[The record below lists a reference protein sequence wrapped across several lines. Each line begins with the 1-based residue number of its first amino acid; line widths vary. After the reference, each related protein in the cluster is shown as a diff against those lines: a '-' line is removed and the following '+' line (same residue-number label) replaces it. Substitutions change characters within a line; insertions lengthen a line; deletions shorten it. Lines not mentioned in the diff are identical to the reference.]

1 MRISVFGLG
10 YVGAVSAV
18 CLATEGHEV
27 IGVDTNQVK
36 VAILANGGSP
46 VIEDGVAKLA
56 REAVDAGRLSATVD
70 LRRAVASTEI
80 GFVCVGTPSRHNGS
94 LDLRFLER
102 VCQDL
107 GIALRTK
114 EGFFVVV
121 VRSTVLPGTMRGVVI
136 PTLESASGRKVAV
149 DFGVCVNPEF
159 LREGSAVD
167 DFRHP
172 PKVVVGSTD
181 ERSRDALAGLVERA
195 GTPSVY
201 VELETAELVKY
212 ADNAWHGL
220 KVAFANEIGTLAKA
234 QGLDGRHVM
243 RIFCSDEKL
252 NLSAAYLRPGFAFGG
267 SCLPKDLRAL
277 CHRSHDLDL
286 DLPVLNS
293 ILPSNRQQLDR
304 AFDLVTNSD
313 HRRIGMLGLSF
324 KAGTDDLRESPLV
337 DLVER
342 LIGKG
347 YDVRVYDHNVELA
360 TLVGA
365 NRDFIL
371 HQIPHI
377 SRLMVGSVAELLAHA
392 QTVVI
397 GTDDPEFDE
406 AIAAVTEDHRLVDLV
421 RSDRGIEEGT
431 HAYDGICWWRRHW
444 RALAG
449 R

>member
-1 MRISVFGLG
+1 MRISVLGLG

-18 CLATEGHEV
+18 CLAAEGHDV
-27 IGVDTNQVK
+27 VGVDTNPVK
-36 VAILANGGSP
+36 VAMLANGESP
-46 VIEDGVAKLA
+46 VIEAGVAKLA
-56 REAVDAGRLSATVD
+56 REAVAAGRLSATFD
-70 LRRAVASTEI
+70 LQRAVAETQLA
-80 GFVCVGTPSRHNGS
+80 FVCVGTPSRHNGS
-94 LDLRFLER
+94 LDLSYLKR

-107 GIALRTK
+107 GSALRTK

-121 VRSTVLPGTMRGVVI
+121 VRSTVLPGTMRDVVI
-136 PTLESASGRKVAV
+136 PTLETASGRKVAV
-149 DFGVCVNPEF
+149 DFGVCMNPEF

-172 PKVVVGSTD
+172 PKVVVGSSD
-181 ERSRDALAGLVERA
+181 ERSRNTLAGLVESA

-234 QGLDGRHVM
+234 EGLDGRQVM

-252 NLSAAYLRPGFAFGG
+252 NISAAYLRPGFAFGG

-286 DLPVLNS
+286 DLPVLTS
-293 ILPSNRQQLDR
+293 ILPSNRQQLER
-304 AFDLVTNSD
+304 AFELVTSSE
-313 HRRIGMLGLSF
+313 HRRIGVLGLSF

-347 YDVRVYDHNVELA
+347 YEVRVYDHNVQLA

-377 SRLMVGSVAELLAHA
+377 SRLMVRSVDELLAHA
-392 QTVVI
+392 QTVVV
-397 GTDDPEFDE
+397 GTDDPAFDK
-406 AIAAVTEDHRLVDLV
+406 AIAAVTDDQRLVDLV
-421 RSDRGIEEGT
+421 RSDGGIEKGT
-431 HAYDGICWWRRHW
+431 HGYDGICW
-444 RALAG
+444 
-449 R
+449 

>member
-18 CLATEGHEV
+18 CLAAEGHQV
-27 IGVDTNQVK
+27 VGVDTNELK
-36 VAILANGGSP
+36 VGMLAEGRSP
-46 VIEDGVAKLA
+46 VIEEGVADLA
-56 REAVDAGRLSATVD
+56 RDAVQAGRLSATVD
-70 LRRAVASTEI
+70 LSRAVNETDL

-94 LDLRFLER
+94 LDLSYLER

-107 GIALRTK
+107 GDALRTK
-114 EGFFVVV
+114 VGFFVVV
-121 VRSTVLPGTMRGVVI
+121 VRSTVLPGTLRDLVV
-136 PTLESASGRKVAV
+136 PTLESASGRKAGA
-149 DFGVCVNPEF
+149 DFGICVNPEF

-172 PKVVVGSTD
+172 PKVVIGSSD
-181 ERSRDALAGLVERA
+181 ERSREVLSRLAEKA
-195 GTPSVY
+195 GTPTMY

-220 KVAFANEIGTLAKA
+220 KVAFANEIGSLAKA
-234 QGLDGRHVM
+234 QGIDGRRVM
-243 RIFCSDEKL
+243 RIFCSDDKL

-277 CHRSHDLDL
+277 CHRSQDLDL

-293 ILPSNRQQLDR
+293 ILASNRQQLER
-304 AFDLVTNSD
+304 AFELVTNSD
-313 HRRIGMLGLSF
+313 HRRIGVLGLSF
-324 KAGTDDLRESPLV
+324 KAGTDDLRESPMV

-347 YDVRVYDHNVELA
+347 YDVRIYDHNVELA

-377 SRLMVGSVAELLAHA
+377 SCLMVSSVGELLAHA
-392 QTVVI
+392 QTVVL
-397 GTDDPEFDE
+397 GTDEPEFEGVLGLMGDE
-406 AIAAVTEDHRLVDLV
+406 HRLVDLV
-421 RSDRGIEEGT
+421 RSDGGPKEAT
-431 HAYDGICWWRRHW
+431 HGYDGICW
-444 RALAG
+444 
-449 R
+449 

>member
-1 MRISVFGLG
+1 MRISVLGLG

-18 CLATEGHEV
+18 CLAAEGHDV
-27 IGVDTNQVK
+27 VGVDTNPVK
-36 VAILANGGSP
+36 VTMLANGESP
-46 VIEDGVAKLA
+46 VIEAGVAKLA
-56 REAVDAGRLSATVD
+56 REAVAAGRLAATFD
-70 LRRAVASTEI
+70 LPRAVAETELA
-80 GFVCVGTPSRHNGS
+80 FVCVGTPSRHNGS
-94 LDLRFLER
+94 LDLSYLER

-107 GIALRTK
+107 GSALRTK

-121 VRSTVLPGTMRGVVI
+121 VRSTVLPGTMRDVVI
-136 PTLESASGRKVAV
+136 PTLESASGREVGV
-149 DFGVCVNPEF
+149 DFGVCMNPEF

-172 PKVVVGSTD
+172 PKVVVGSSD
-181 ERSRDALAGLVERA
+181 ERSRNVLAGLVEKP

-234 QGLDGRHVM
+234 EGLDGRQVM

-252 NLSAAYLRPGFAFGG
+252 NISAAYLRPGFAFGG

-277 CHRSHDLDL
+277 SHRSQDLDL
-286 DLPVLNS
+286 DLPVLTS
-293 ILPSNRQQLDR
+293 ILPSNRQQLER
-304 AFDLVTNSD
+304 AFELVTSSE
-313 HRRIGMLGLSF
+313 HRRIGVLGLSF
-324 KAGTDDLRESPLV
+324 KAGTDDLRESPMV

-377 SRLMVGSVAELLAHA
+377 SRLMVGSVDELLAHA
-392 QTVVI
+392 QTVVV
-397 GTDDPEFDE
+397 GTDDPAFDK
-406 AIAAVTEDHRLVDLV
+406 AIAAVADDQRLVDLV
-421 RSDRGIEEGT
+421 RGDGGIEEGP
-431 HAYDGICWWRRHW
+431 HGYDGICW
-444 RALAG
+444 
-449 R
+449 